1 MSTPNM
7 AEVLR
12 EEAQKAERLRIL
24 LMALDCKD
32 LGELIQKLKAEDQ
45 KYRQPRSRRPPENS
59 RRTCNANHRRRK

>member
-12 EEAQKAERLRIL
+12 EEAQKAARLRIL

-32 LGELIQKLKAEDQ
+32 LDELIKKLRAEDQ
-45 KYRQPRSRRPPENS
+45 K
-59 RRTCNANHRRRK
+59 

>member
-32 LGELIQKLKAEDQ
+32 LDELIQKLKAEDQ
-45 KYRQPRSRRPPENS
+45 K
-59 RRTCNANHRRRK
+59 

>member
-1 MSTPNM
+1 MKTPNM

-32 LGELIQKLKAEDQ
+32 LDELVKKLKAEDQ
-45 KYRQPRSRRPPENS
+45 K
-59 RRTCNANHRRRK
+59 

>member
-45 KYRQPRSRRPPENS
+45 K
-59 RRTCNANHRRRK
+59 

>member
-1 MSTPNM
+1 MKTPNM

-32 LGELIQKLKAEDQ
+32 LNELIQKLRSEEQ
-45 KYRQPRSRRPPENS
+45 K
-59 RRTCNANHRRRK
+59 